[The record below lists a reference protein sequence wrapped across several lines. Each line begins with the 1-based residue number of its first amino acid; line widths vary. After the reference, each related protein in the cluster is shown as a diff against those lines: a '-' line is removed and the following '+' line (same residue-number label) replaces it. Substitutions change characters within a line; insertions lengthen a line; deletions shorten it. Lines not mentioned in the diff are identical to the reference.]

1 MEHCDTNCQVT
12 TFVFGTSWRLGQFV
26 SSCLSSFILGTW
38 FPRFLISF
46 WFFWKTILV
55 CKDLGDEDGVNLI
68 VSLADVSGSNDVFT
82 AKLVRVVDCDLS
94 TSFVIRLLNTGERAL
109 VWLKIV
115 QNVKE

>member
-26 SSCLSSFILGTW
+26 SSCLSSFILGAW
-38 FPRFLISF
+38 FPRFLVSF

-68 VSLADVSGSNDVFT
+68 VSLADISGSNDVFT
-82 AKLVRVVDCDLS
+82 AELVRVVDCDLS